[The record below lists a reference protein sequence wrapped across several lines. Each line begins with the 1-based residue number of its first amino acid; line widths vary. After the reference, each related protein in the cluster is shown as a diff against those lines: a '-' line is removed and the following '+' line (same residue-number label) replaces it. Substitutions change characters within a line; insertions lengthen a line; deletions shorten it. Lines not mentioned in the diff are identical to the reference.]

1 MRSAANGAAKLS
13 PTTKVVGT
21 IHFHKQQTSIAQ
33 LPLVTGRALSFCFNE
48 FIFVVFS
55 MKYQTPD
62 SQSEILPNILGLSTA
77 EDIALS
83 EFEGFLKA
91 EIVLTEKLSNRT
103 KFDVSYIL
111 KIHKLALG
119 HLYSFAGKYRD
130 VNLSKGGFPFAAA
143 RFLPQTMIEFNQE
156 VLAKL
161 NKEYGNREG
170 LIADIAKVH
179 GELLFIHPFREGNG
193 RTARI
198 LANLMSRK
206 HGYENLAFNKVGEKE
221 FEFYISAIQMSA
233 DKNYSKMEDFI
244 ASIFPG

>member
-1 MRSAANGAAKLS
+1 
-13 PTTKVVGT
+13 
-21 IHFHKQQTSIAQ
+21 
-33 LPLVTGRALSFCFNE
+33 
-48 FIFVVFS
+48 
-55 MKYQTPD
+55 MKYQTPNN
-62 SQSEILPNILGLSTA
+62 QSEILPNLLGLKSV

-91 EIVLTEKLSNRT
+91 EIMLTEKLSSRT

-111 KIHKLALG
+111 KIHKLSLG

-143 RFLPQTMIEFNQE
+143 KFLNETMNTFNE
-156 VLAKL
+156 DVLSKQA
-161 NKEYGNREG
+161 KEYKNRQE
-170 LIADIAKVH
+170 LIADISKVH

-206 HGYENLAFNKVGEKE
+206 QGYESLLFDKVGKSE
-221 FEFYISAIQMSA
+221 FEFYVSAVQLSA
-233 DKNYSKMEDFI
+233 EKDYSKMEQFI
-244 ASIFPG
+244 TSIFPE